1 MLLDTVKELCR
12 LSGVSSYEDRV
23 REYIKSRI
31 EGYADSVETDAMG
44 NLIAFK
50 KGRVNT
56 GKTVLVAAHMDEVGL
71 MITHITKDG
80 YLKFAPVGGIDRRV
94 LLGKKVYVGEKGVF
108 GVIGNKA
115 IHLVK
120 QEERSKTVKTDDMY
134 IDIGAENEEE
144 AKKLVSPGDVAAFD
158 SNIIELGGRRI
169 KAKALD
175 DRVGCAVMI
184 ELMEKELPID
194 CYFAFTVQEE
204 VGTRGAFGAAFRIK
218 PDIAMVLETTTAAD
232 IPSVKG
238 VKKICTPGKGVVIPF
253 MDGGTI
259 YDRGLYSIMT
269 SAADENGIPWQTKTM
284 IAGGTDAR
292 TIQTT
297 GCGARVI
304 GLAAAVGNI
313 HTPASTADVGD
324 IEAMAKLAGIFLEKI
339 GATD

>member
-1 MLLDTVKELCR
+1 MLMDTVRELCAID
-12 LSGVSSYEDRV
+12 GVSSFEDGV

-31 EGYADSVETDAMG
+31 EPYADSVFQDAMG

-50 KGRVNT
+50 KGARDT
-56 GKTVLVAAHMDEVGL
+56 GKTVLIAAHMDEVGL

-94 LLGKKVYVGEKGVF
+94 LLGKKVYVGANKVF

-120 QEERSKTVKTDDMY
+120 QEERSKTIRTEDMY
-134 IDIGAENEEE
+134 IDIGAFSKEE
-144 AKKLVSPGDVAAFD
+144 AEEMVSPGDTASFD
-158 SNIIELGGRRI
+158 SEIADLFRRRI

-184 ELMEKELPID
+184 DLIERELPID

-204 VGTRGAFGAAFRIK
+204 VGTRGAFGAAFRVK
-218 PDIAMVLETTTAAD
+218 PDIALVLETTTAAD
-232 IPSVKG
+232 LPSVKG
-238 VKKICTPGKGVVIPF
+238 VKRICTPGKGVVIPF

-259 YDRGLYSIMT
+259 YDRGLYKMMT
-269 SAADENGIPWQTKTM
+269 AAADENKIPWQTKSM

-297 GCGARVI
+297 GTGARVV
-304 GLAAAVGNI
+304 GLAAAVANI
-313 HTPASTADVGD
+313 HTPASTADIED
-324 IEAMAKLAGIFLEKI
+324 IRGMAALAGIFLEKI
-339 GATD
+339 GELD